1 MKQDTLPSLTPTL
14 VRAGEG
20 AAMIICLGPCCIPV
34 HLLLAFLV
42 GLLHNRGYMLWFK
55 KEWVTYKH
63 WARRFGLPTF
73 GGKRKAAPQPE
84 AVPLGAAE
92 GGGGKA
98 DGIRNGCC
106 DGGGACAKE
115 E

>member
-1 MKQDTLPSLTPTL
+1 
-14 VRAGEG
+14 
-20 AAMIICLGPCCIPV
+20 MIICLGPCCIPV

-73 GGKRKAAPQPE
+73 GGKRNAAPQPE

-98 DGIRNGCC
+98 DGIGNGCC

>member
-1 MKQDTLPSLTPTL
+1 
-14 VRAGEG
+14 
-20 AAMIICLGPCCIPV
+20 MIICLGPCCIPV

-63 WARRFGLPTF
+63 WARRFGLPVFF
-73 GGKRKAAPQPE
+73 GGKKKAAPRPSE

-98 DGIRNGCC
+98 VGSGSGCC

>member
-1 MKQDTLPSLTPTL
+1 
-14 VRAGEG
+14 
-20 AAMIICLGPCCIPV
+20 MIICLGPCCIPV

-42 GLLHNRGYMLWFK
+42 GLAHNRGYMLWFK

-63 WARRFGLPTF
+63 WARRFGLPVFF
-73 GGKRKAAPQPE
+73 GGKKKAPPRPIE
-84 AVPLGAAE
+84 VPLGAAE

-98 DGIRNGCC
+98 VGIGSGCC